1 MMIEDLNR
9 DMEDA
14 ILIAAFFD
22 LTEGRFT
29 NVLSG
34 KRLRVVVA
42 LLSQLRDEFT
52 SGKRK
57 VTSYGGLPNEI
68 FLEFM
73 TTKNLDR
80 QNISMLTILKQAGF
94 KKEDIK
100 THFLDKLLPQYRKKS
115 KFTPEQ
121 IRGLENSVIK
131 ALDEVFPTLN

>member
-1 MMIEDLNR
+1 MMIEDLSR
-9 DMEDA
+9 DQKDA
-14 ILIAAFFD
+14 MLTAVFID

-29 NVLSG
+29 DVLSG
-34 KRLRVVVA
+34 RKLKFVVG
-42 LLSQLRDEFT
+42 LLGQLRDEFMR
-52 SGKRK
+52 GKRK

-68 FLEFM
+68 FLEFV

>member
-9 DMEDA
+9 DREDA
-14 ILIAAFFD
+14 ILTAAFFD

-80 QNISMLTILKQAGF
+80 QNATMFTMLKQAGF
-94 KKEDIK
+94 DKPSIEKYFLEELMPKYRDTLHFPPERITTIKE
-100 THFLDKLLPQYRKKS
+100 
-115 KFTPEQ
+115 
-121 IRGLENSVIK
+121 SVTK